1 MGEKGGRNRK
11 SMSAEKKITKKR
23 NLETEKSSECLKDRR
38 KLEAASVNKAA
49 FFFLFKEKIS
59 FY

>member
-1 MGEKGGRNRK
+1 MRK

-23 NLETEKSSECLKDRR
+23 NLETEKSSERLKDRR
-38 KLEAASVNKAA
+38 KFEAASVNKAA
-49 FFFLFKEKIS
+49 LFFLKKKIY